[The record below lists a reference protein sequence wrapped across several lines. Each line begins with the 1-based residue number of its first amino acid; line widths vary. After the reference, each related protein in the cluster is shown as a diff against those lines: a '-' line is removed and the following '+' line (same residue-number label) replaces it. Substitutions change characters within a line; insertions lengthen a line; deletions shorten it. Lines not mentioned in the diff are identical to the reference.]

1 MGLKTLLAASL
12 NENYVTGNHFLFSE
26 VGGFAAASFQI
37 TGTFTS
43 GAFTPQV
50 SNDGST
56 WVATVAYAA
65 DGTKKTTLTAV
76 GMYRVDVNGFKMV
89 RLSAASV
96 VGSLSINAQ
105 ASESTLYINA

>member
-1 MGLKTLLAASL
+1 MKTLIHAAQ
-12 NENYVTGNHFLFSE
+12 NESYKSGNFVFQE
-26 VGGFAAASFQI
+26 VSGFATASFQI

-50 SNDGST
+50 SNDGVNFVS
-56 WVATVAYAA
+56 VAAYAA
-65 DGTKKTTLTAV
+65 DGTKKTTITAD
-76 GMYRVDVNGFKMV
+76 GMYRVDVNGYRIV
-89 RLSAASV
+89 QLTAASV